1 VDDVRIGR
9 ILRALRR
16 RLGLTQAE
24 LGARCG
30 LSQQAISLVER
41 GHGSKLAAATLRR
54 IFAAV
59 DARWE
64 PVVSWRGGDLDR
76 LLDEAHAGVVAAV
89 VRRLQ
94 ALGWQV
100 AIEVTYSEFGERGSI
115 DVLASRRDH
124 MAMIVVEVKSDL
136 TAVDAT
142 VRKLDEKVRIVGG
155 SLGRERFGFTPRRV
169 GRLLVLPSTETARRR
184 VRSLSPI
191 LDTALPARGA
201 TVRGWLRR
209 PDGDLAGILFLSDT
223 NARGVTSSAG
233 GAKRVRRRLSS
244 TDRSRKA
251 G

>member
-16 RLGLTQAE
+16 RRGLTQAE

-76 LLDEAHAGVVAAV
+76 LLDEAHSGVVAAT

-94 ALGWQV
+94 ALGWEV

-115 DVLASRRDH
+115 DVLASRRD
-124 MAMIVVEVKSDL
+124 L
-136 TAVDAT
+136 T
-142 VRKLDEKVRIVGG
+142 VRKLDEKVRIVSG
-155 SLGRERFGFTPRRV
+155 SLGRERFGFTPRQV
-169 GRLLVLPSTETARRR
+169 GRLLVLPATETARRR
-184 VRSLSPI
+184 VRSHSTI

-201 TVRGWLRR
+201 MVRRWLRR
-209 PDGDLAGILFLSDT
+209 SDGALAGILFVSDT
-223 NARGVTSSAG
+223 NARGDTSSAG
-233 GAKRVRRRLSS
+233 GGKRIRRRASS
-244 TDRSRKA
+244 TDRSRNA